1 MEYVAIQVLLSACI
15 EIVYLR
21 AVVRTMHL
29 RSNRI
34 YLAIMF
40 ADFLIGTTLKE
51 LDILHT
57 LNSIIGFTAYFV
69 VPVFLSSDKMITRI
83 MQASSLY
90 LVLLITDLFGGAFF
104 TLIGGG
110 TVIPDYIGADNISL
124 VVTTYLVIFSLN
136 VLIFGALIA
145 RSEHASKEDQPSLE
159 YPAVILIPASMAIYH
174 ISLSRSVDITNSGP
188 LPRNLLPLVISN
200 CISLL
205 AIYLILWVARREAE
219 TQRELAEH
227 TIAARRVRHT
237 RREVEGMAWRAEG
250 MSSLRHDL
258 ANQVRDIARLA
269 EEGDAAEA
277 SRRLS
282 KLSGQA
288 RVLSGVRDA

>member
-90 LVLLITDLFGGAFF
+90 FVLLITDLFGGAFF

-110 TVIPDYIGADNISL
+110 TVIPDYLGADNISL

-145 RSEHASKEDQPSLE
+145 RSEHASKEDQPPLE
-159 YPAVILIPASMAIYH
+159 YPAVILIPASMALYH
-174 ISLSRSVDITNSGP
+174 ISLSRSVDITNSGL
-188 LPRNLLPLVISN
+188 LPGNLLPLVASC

-205 AIYLILWVARREAE
+205 TIYLILWTARRESE

-227 TIAARRVRHT
+227 AIAARRVRHT
-237 RREVEGMAWRAEG
+237 RREVEGMTWRAEG

-269 EEGDAAEA
+269 EAGETAEA
-277 SRRLS
+277 GRRLS

-288 RVLSGVRDA
+288 RVLSGGWDA